1 MKTQLLS
8 KRDGD
13 SLEVH
18 KASSNI
24 TMSSEAEVGASQMVV
39 NGLPTNQERHN
50 RATAAQL
57 PTRAVSAV
65 KIHPVKRVE
74 TYPNTLLATETDPS
88 KISVGKGSV
97 TMRITSGNV
106 EAQDTGTPPNQEPQ
120 QSTSVELPSSETDG
134 WMPPS
139 PGDTNGDVT
148 SPSLAAKGFRSVRP
162 NLPTDYKTQLQV
174 PKIYSLGLVN
184 VRKAI
189 CKMTVVLD
197 RAIKSMTICIYKRH

>member
-1 MKTQLLS
+1 MPPLTDKVDP
-8 KRDGD
+8 RDGD

-50 RATAAQL
+50 R
-57 PTRAVSAV
+57 
-65 KIHPVKRVE
+65 
-74 TYPNTLLATETDPS
+74 ETDPS